1 MRIIDAEPQ
10 LVKDVLDEMEI
21 VKSHKRGADT
31 IYVGRHEMLGRM
43 VVVSMGDDGGVIVE
57 ME

>member
-21 VKSHKRGADT
+21 VKSHEKGAYT

-43 VVVSMGDDGGVIVE
+43 AVVSMGDDGGVIVE
-57 ME
+57 MD